1 MKFFNHSPVFLAADT
16 EMCGFGWQKFQSH
29 CYKYFTH
36 RRTWDAAERE
46 CRLHGAHLA
55 SILSQEE
62 QLFINRKSMAWQ

>member
-1 MKFFNHSPVFLAADT
+1 M
-16 EMCGFGWQKFQSH
+16 GWHKFQSH

-62 QLFINRKSMAWQ
+62 QQFVNRTLGATFSTVCLQ